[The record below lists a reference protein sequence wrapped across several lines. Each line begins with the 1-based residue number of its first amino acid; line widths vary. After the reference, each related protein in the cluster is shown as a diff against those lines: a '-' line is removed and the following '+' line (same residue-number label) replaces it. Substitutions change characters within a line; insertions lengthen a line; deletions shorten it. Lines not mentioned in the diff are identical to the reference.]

1 MNESTTE
8 IPISGICC
16 GNSSVR
22 AQKLIKSI
30 VGVEAVRIDLARK
43 VAIVRGS
50 LDTQADREVIATAGF
65 GGVATE

>member
-16 GNSSVR
+16 GNSIVR

-30 VGVEAVRIDLARK
+30 AGVEAVRIDLARK

-50 LDTQADREVIATAGF
+50 FDTQAVTDVIATAGF

>member
-16 GNSSVR
+16 GNSIVR

>member
-8 IPISGICC
+8 IPISGICY
-16 GNSSVR
+16 GDSIVR

>member
-16 GNSSVR
+16 GNSIVR

-50 LDTQADREVIATAGF
+50 LDTQADTEVIATAGF